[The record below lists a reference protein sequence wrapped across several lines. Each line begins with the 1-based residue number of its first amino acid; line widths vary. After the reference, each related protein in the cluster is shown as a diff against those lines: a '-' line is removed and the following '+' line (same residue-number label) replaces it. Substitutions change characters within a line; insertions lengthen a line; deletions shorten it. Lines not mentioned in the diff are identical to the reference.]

1 MTYVEDKSRGGEGK
15 HPHKG
20 GRSGGGGTGGSASGG
35 REPVD
40 VYLPR
45 RSLQIQSGA
54 TRYNF
59 AHSIR
64 NKNLHH
70 PRRVSITFR
79 ESSAPTSK
87 TTVRRVQKRGRDD

>member
-1 MTYVEDKSRGGEGK
+1 MTYIEE
-15 HPHKG
+15 KG
-20 GRSGGGGTGGSASGG
+20 RGGGGSAVAASGAAA
-35 REPVD
+35 RERTKVD

-45 RSLQIQSGA
+45 RSLQVQSGH

-59 AHSIR
+59 AHSIE

-79 ESSAPTSK
+79 ESSTPISK
-87 TTVRRVQKRGRDD
+87 TTMRGGGEKKT

>member
-15 HPHKG
+15 YPCKG
-20 GRSGGGGTGGSASGG
+20 GRSGAGGMGGSASGG
-35 REPVD
+35 RKTVD

-59 AHSIR
+59 AHSIE

-87 TTVRRVQKRGRDD
+87 TTIRGEKKRGRDD